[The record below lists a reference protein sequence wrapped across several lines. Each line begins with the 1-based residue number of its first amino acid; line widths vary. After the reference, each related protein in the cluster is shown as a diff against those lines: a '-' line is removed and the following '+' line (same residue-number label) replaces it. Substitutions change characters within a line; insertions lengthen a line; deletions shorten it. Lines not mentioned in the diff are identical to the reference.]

1 MKNNESKIKNDIDD
15 EVIAVITAAIAS
27 METRPGYRLVV
38 RSMRRT
44 GQYSPV
50 WNISGRL
57 DTMRGNLNS

>member
-1 MKNNESKIKNDIDD
+1 MEKNESKNKNDIDD
-15 EVIAVITAAIAS
+15 EVVAVITAAIAS
-27 METRPGYRLVV
+27 METRPGYKLVV

-44 GQYSPV
+44 AQYSPI